1 MPNLPIAMTV
11 VPDDLS
17 TLATPPPAV
26 SVVRAMMWNW
36 RIVAISIGVFVA
48 AAVGAALLRTPEYTA
63 TSRLAVGRIDINSPG
78 ALSGF
83 ALATQAL
90 ATGYSRTV
98 TALAVAKPV
107 SARSGISVKDVQS
120 HVNATPIPE
129 SPVFRIEASAPNA
142 GQAIALAN
150 LSSRSLIRYTAKLNQ
165 DNPDSLRLY
174 AAYRQAVG
182 ESNTAERQLKDA
194 AEAQPTTATAGE
206 IASAR
211 IAAKAS
217 SLRADALGKAYTASV
232 QGQAS
237 TQLIQVIS
245 PATEATSD
253 RRSTFVIYVF
263 IGFVI
268 GLLVGAG
275 ATVLR
280 EYRFHGSLAA

>member
-1 MPNLPIAMTV
+1 MTAMPEDHN
-11 VPDDLS
+11 
-17 TLATPPPAV
+17 TLAMPPPAV
-26 SVVRAMMWNW
+26 SMVRAMIWNW
-36 RIVAISIGVFVA
+36 RIVAVSVVVFVA
-48 AAVGAALLRTPEYTA
+48 AAAAAALLRTPEYTA

-98 TALAVAKPV
+98 TALAVARPV
-107 SARSGISVKDVQS
+107 SAKTGISVKDVQS

-142 GQAIALAN
+142 AQAIALAN
-150 LSSRSLIRYTAKLNQ
+150 LSGRSLIRYTAALNQ
-165 DNPDSLRLY
+165 DNPDSQRLY
-174 AAYRQAVG
+174 AAYRQAIDQ
-182 ESNTAERQLKDA
+182 SNTAERQLRDA
-194 AEAQPTTATAGE
+194 AEAQPTTATAEE

-211 IAAKAS
+211 VAAKAA
-217 SLRADALGKAYTASV
+217 SLRAEALGKAYTASV

-245 PATEATSD
+245 PATEAASD

-275 ATVLR
+275 ATALR